1 MRLMGPV
8 PGGQQQRLAVQ
19 HPGRW
24 LHRQQWGMRSGPR
37 PPPLPPCCFGCH
49 PILAPPARR
58 CHCAQSVVPP
68 PPLQRDDPT
77 VQRVWDGL
85 AAAAAEEEE
94 VVVVAVVEAVEA
106 VAVAVP
112 VVVAAW
118 ELERRV
124 GIRI

>member
-24 LHRQQWGMRSGPR
+24 LHRQQLGMRLGPR

-85 AAAAAEEEE
+85 AAAAEEEE
-94 VVVVAVVEAVEA
+94 VVAAAVVEAVEA